1 MSDPPMAKIGR
12 KYRIEG
18 RDRYESMALATDE
31 FIGRF
36 LIHVLPKDSHRI
48 RHYGL
53 FAKASS
59 SG

>member
-1 MSDPPMAKIGR
+1 MAKIGR
-12 KYRIEG
+12 KCRIEG

>member
-1 MSDPPMAKIGR
+1 M
-12 KYRIEG
+12 G
-18 RDRYESMALATDE
+18 RDGDAGNQWRAMDAATGPTLLALATDE

-36 LIHVLPKDSHRI
+36 LIHVLPKGSHRI
-48 RHYGL
+48 RHYDL